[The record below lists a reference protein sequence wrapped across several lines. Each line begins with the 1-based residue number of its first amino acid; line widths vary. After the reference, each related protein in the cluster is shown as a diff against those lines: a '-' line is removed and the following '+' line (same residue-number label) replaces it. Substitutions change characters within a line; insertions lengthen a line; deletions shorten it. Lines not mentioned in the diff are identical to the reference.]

1 MNDEINNTENKPFIT
16 IDGVQIFV
24 EDLPEEGQGV
34 FGRLQRLNSKKVD
47 ATLDLEEIQAGI
59 NFFSGRIVEIVNNE
73 GQDTEAEDAEVVE
86 ELSESTDSD

>member
-59 NFFSGRIVEIVNNE
+59 NFFSNRIVEIVNND
-73 GQDTEAEDAEVVE
+73 GQDTAAQDAEVVE